1 MTPLYTAEATVTG
14 SGRRG
19 GHGETSDGR
28 VKADF
33 SMPTELGGEGGAG
46 TNPEQLVALGYAAC
60 FESALH
66 FVAGKRQIKLENPS
80 VTVRNRMGRGEGG
93 GFQFEFEIEAEVPGV
108 DRAVAEELVAEAHQ
122 VCPYSNAFRNGAP
135 TTARLKAQQPAT

>member
-14 SGRRG
+14 AGRRG
-19 GHGETSDGR
+19 GHGQTSDGR
-28 VKADF
+28 LKADF
-33 SMPTELGGEGGAG
+33 SMPTELGGEGGEG

-66 FVAGKRQIKLENPS
+66 FVAGKKHVELENPS
-80 VTVRNRMGRGEGG
+80 VTVKVDMGRGEGG
-93 GFQFEFEIEAEVPGV
+93 GFEFAFAVEAELPGV
-108 DRAVAEELVAEAHQ
+108 DRAEAEALVAEAHQ

-135 TTARLKAQQPAT
+135 TTAHLKAAS

>member
-1 MTPLYTAEATVTG
+1 MTPLYTAQATVTG

-28 VKADF
+28 FKADF
-33 SMPTELGGEGGAG
+33 SMPKELGGEGGEG

-66 FVAGKRQIKLENPS
+66 FVAGKKHLKLENPS
-80 VTVRNRMGRGEGG
+80 VTVKVNMGRGEGG
-93 GFQFEFEIEAEVPGV
+93 GFQFEFEVEADLPGLDRAEAE
-108 DRAVAEELVAEAHQ
+108 ALVADAHE

-135 TTARLKAQQPAT
+135 TTARLKAA